1 MSRKNRNKQSNFEVG
16 RDLNATGNGNVF
28 TSKQNK
34 NNQVDKSKNT
44 NVTIYQQVVQEPKQM
59 NSLDNMSDREGLKV
73 VYNRDGSINTKEIIQ
88 VQGYAVKYINIDKT
102 YKSNFTNKEC
112 VRLLVI
118 NIHQQTPQGWQYKCD
133 HIHLYVP
140 EELIDENLEGR
151 VINIKGFV
159 YPYANNTKC
168 SIEATSIKI
177 PRDETDKEDEP
188 QRIKPNKNFMFDS
201 IHVKGREE
209 LLFNNKFKK
218 QYKLFDEVDRM
229 KIMMKLFY
237 VLEWC
242 LDGNFF
248 EEFITNY
255 IVIQYS
261 CNYSPSLVRQLD
273 YKVILKD
280 PIASTNVSIISAALI
295 YDIIHKEITDV
306 PELFN
311 RLTIYLNT
319 FLDLHDGNRIESDG
333 NNKPSNKIILA
344 HMYGKELGNFRIRV
358 QDISENF
365 DLVAA
370 YKFAVLKIDNFNGEK
385 LDEKDVIVKAMEIIF
400 NEDFYN
406 ITKQILV

>member
-1 MSRKNRNKQSNFEVG
+1 MSRKNKNKIKQEMNNNTIGGDAKQIQVKS
-16 RDLNATGNGNVF
+16 GN
-28 TSKQNK
+28 QI
-34 NNQVDKSKNT
+34 DKSSNT
-44 NVTIYQQVVQEPKQM
+44 TTYNIYQQVVQEPKQM
-59 NSLDNMSDREGLKV
+59 NSLDNMSDREGLQV

-102 YKSNFTNKEC
+102 YKSKFTNKEC

-118 NIHQQTPQGWQYKCD
+118 NIHQQIPQGWQYKCD

-159 YPYANNTKC
+159 YPYSNDKKR

-177 PRDETDKEDEP
+177 PRDEFDKEDEP
-188 QRIKPNKNFMFDS
+188 QRIKPNKNFMFES
-201 IHVKGREE
+201 MSVKGREE
-209 LLFNNKFKK
+209 ILFNNKFKK
-218 QYKLFDEVDRM
+218 QYKRFDEVDRM

-248 EEFITNY
+248 DEFITNY
-255 IVIQYS
+255 IVTQYS
-261 CNYSPSLVRQLD
+261 CNYSPSLIRQLD

-280 PIASTNVSIISAALI
+280 PISSTNVSMISAAII

-311 RLTIYLNT
+311 RLTVYLNT
-319 FLDLHDGNRIESDG
+319 FLDLHDNNIIIDG
-333 NNKPSNKIILA
+333 KKRPNDKILLAYINKD
-344 HMYGKELGNFRIRV
+344 ELKTFRMRV

-365 DLVAA
+365 DLLAA
-370 YKFAVLKIDNFNGEK
+370 YKFATLKINNFNGEK

-400 NEDFYN
+400 NSDFYSSTN
-406 ITKQILV
+406 HLLI

>member
-1 MSRKNRNKQSNFEVG
+1 MSRKNKNKNKQEMNNNTIG
-16 RDLNATGNGNVF
+16 GDA
-28 TSKQNK
+28 KQIQVK
-34 NNQVDKSKNT
+34 SGNQVNKSLNT
-44 NVTIYQQVVQEPKQM
+44 TYNIYQQVINEPKQM

-73 VYNRDGSINTKEIIQ
+73 FYNRDGSVDTKEIIQ

-102 YKSNFTNKEC
+102 YKSKFTNKEC

-118 NIHQQTPQGWQYKCD
+118 NIHQQIPQGWQYKCD

-151 VINIKGFV
+151 VVNIKGFV
-159 YPYANNTKC
+159 YPYDNDIKR

-177 PRDETDKEDEP
+177 PRDEFDKEDEP
-188 QRIKPNKNFMFDS
+188 QRIKPNKNFMFES
-201 IHVKGREE
+201 VSVKGREE
-209 LLFNNKFKK
+209 ILFNNKFKK
-218 QYKLFDEVDRM
+218 QYKRFDEVDRM

-248 EEFITNY
+248 DEFITNY
-255 IVIQYS
+255 IVTQYS
-261 CNYSPSLVRQLD
+261 CNYSPSLIRQLD
-273 YKVILKD
+273 YKVVLKD
-280 PIASTNVSIISAALI
+280 PIASTNVSMITAAIL

-311 RLTIYLNT
+311 RLTVYLNT
-319 FLDLHDGNRIESDG
+319 FLDLHDGNNIIIDG
-333 NNKPSNKIILA
+333 KKRPNDKILLA
-344 HMYGKELGNFRIRV
+344 HISKEELKTFRMRV

-365 DLVAA
+365 DLLAA
-370 YKFAVLKIDNFNGEK
+370 YKFAALKICNFNGDK

-406 ITKQILV
+406 TTKQILV

>member
-1 MSRKNRNKQSNFEVG
+1 MSRRNKQNMGSNNNFT
-16 RDLNATGNGNVF
+16 AGNDINQKF
-28 TSKQNK
+28 NKSNQN
-34 NNQVDKSKNT
+34 QIDKSSNT
-44 NVTIYQQVVQEPKQM
+44 TTYNIYQQVINEPKQM

-73 VYNRDGSINTKEIIQ
+73 FYNRDGSINTKEIIQ

-102 YKSNFTNKEC
+102 YKSKFTNKEC

-118 NIHQQTPQGWQYKCD
+118 NIHQQIPQGWQYKCD
-133 HIHLYVP
+133 HIHLDVP

-159 YPYANNTKC
+159 YPYENDKKR

-177 PRDETDKEDEP
+177 PRDEFDKEDEP
-188 QRIKPNKNFMFDS
+188 QRIKPNKNFMFES
-201 IHVKGREE
+201 IPVKGREE
-209 LLFNNKFKK
+209 ILFNNKFKK
-218 QYKLFDEVDRM
+218 QYKRFDEVDRM

-248 EEFITNY
+248 DEFITNY
-255 IVIQYS
+255 LVTQYS
-261 CNYSPSLVRQLD
+261 CNYSPSLIRQLD

-280 PIASTNVSIISAALI
+280 PISSTNVSMITAAII

-311 RLTIYLNT
+311 RLTVYLNT
-319 FLDLHDGNRIESDG
+319 FLDLHDSNNIIIDG
-333 NNKPSNKIILA
+333 KKRPNDKTLLA
-344 HMYGKELGNFRIRV
+344 HINKDELKTFRTRV

-365 DLVAA
+365 DLLAA
-370 YKFAVLKIDNFNGEK
+370 YKFAALKINNFNGEK

-400 NEDFYN
+400 NSDFYN
-406 ITKQILV
+406 STNHLLI